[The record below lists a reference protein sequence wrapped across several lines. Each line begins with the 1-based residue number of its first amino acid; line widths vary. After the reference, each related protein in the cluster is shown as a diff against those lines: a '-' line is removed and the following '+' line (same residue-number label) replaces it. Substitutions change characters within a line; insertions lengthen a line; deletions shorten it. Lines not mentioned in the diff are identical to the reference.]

1 MASPVLSRDSFKGWN
16 RVTGNILRLSVAASL
31 LAVLAGCNS
40 SNPSDSLAVN
50 PPAAQANAVAPVV
63 QANCPTITIL
73 DANAVHRVYAG
84 GNGDPSKL
92 VYQASLSDTTRS
104 CSMSESTL
112 TVNVL
117 AQGRIV
123 PGPLSKPGRVTL
135 PIRVTVKDGD
145 GELFSQVTNFAVD
158 VPAGSAGTQFIFN
171 NPNVAIP
178 NAPGGASRQTNVF
191 ISFDEG
197 GAKAA
202 GKRGRRG

>member
-1 MASPVLSRDSFKGWN
+1 M
-16 RVTGNILRLSVAASL
+16 TGNILRLSAAMSV

-40 SNPSDSLAVN
+40 SNPSDAMAVN
-50 PPAAQANAVAPVV
+50 PPAAQAVAPVV

-73 DANAVHRVYAG
+73 DNNAVKRVYAG
-84 GNGDPSKL
+84 GAKDDPTKL

-104 CSMSESTL
+104 CSMSDATL

-117 AQGRIV
+117 AQGRLV
-123 PGPLSKPGRVTL
+123 PGPLSKPGRVNL

-145 GELFSQVTNFAVD
+145 GEIFSQVTNFPVD
-158 VPAGSAGTQFIFN
+158 VPAGPSGTQFIFN

-197 GAKAA
+197 GASA
-202 GKRGRRG
+202 GTKKGRRG

>member
-1 MASPVLSRDSFKGWN
+1 
-16 RVTGNILRLSVAASL
+16 VTRTILRLSGAVA
-31 LAVLAGCNS
+31 LAAMLAGCNS

-50 PPAAQANAVAPVV
+50 PPAAQAAAAAPVV
-63 QANCPTITIL
+63 QANCPSITIL

-84 GNGDPSKL
+84 GAKDDPQKL

-104 CSMSESTL
+104 CSMSEQTL

-123 PGPLSKPGRVTL
+123 PGPMSKPGRVTL
-135 PIRVTVKDGD
+135 PIRVTVKDGN
-145 GELFSQVTNFAVD
+145 GELYSQVTNFAVD
-158 VPAGSAGTQFIFN
+158 VPAGEAGTQFLFN

-191 ISFDEG
+191 IAFEEG
-197 GAKAA
+197 GVKAT
-202 GKRGRRG
+202 GKKGRRG

>member
-1 MASPVLSRDSFKGWN
+1 MTS
-16 RVTGNILRLSVAASL
+16 NILRLSAAISL

-50 PPAAQANAVAPVV
+50 APAAQAVAPVV
-63 QANCPTITIL
+63 QANCPPITIL
-73 DANAVHRVYAG
+73 DSNAVHRVYAG
-84 GNGDPSKL
+84 GAKDDASKL

-104 CSMSESTL
+104 CSMSDATL

-117 AQGRIV
+117 AQGRLV
-123 PGPLSKPGRVTL
+123 PGPASKPGRVNL

-145 GELFSQVTNFAVD
+145 GEIYSQVTNFPVD

-191 ISFDEG
+191 ISFDEA
-197 GAKAA
+197 GAKA
-202 GKRGRRG
+202 GTKKGRRG

>member
-1 MASPVLSRDSFKGWN
+1 M
-16 RVTGNILRLSVAASL
+16 TGNILRLSAAMSV

-40 SNPSDSLAVN
+40 SNPSESMAVN
-50 PPAAQANAVAPVV
+50 APAAQAVTPVV
-63 QANCPTITIL
+63 QATCPPITIL
-73 DANAVHRVYAG
+73 DGTAVRRVYSG
-84 GNGDPSKL
+84 GAKDDPSKL

-104 CSMSESTL
+104 CSMSDATL

-117 AQGRIV
+117 AQGRLV

-145 GELFSQVTNFAVD
+145 GEIFSQVTNFPVD
-158 VPAGSAGTQFIFN
+158 LPAGAAGTQFIFN

-197 GAKAA
+197 A
-202 GKRGRRG
+202 GTAGSKKGRRG

>member
-1 MASPVLSRDSFKGWN
+1 MSA
-16 RVTGNILRLSVAASL
+16 TISL

-40 SNPSDSLAVN
+40 SNPSDSMSVN
-50 PPAAQANAVAPVV
+50 PPAAQAVAPVV

-73 DANAVHRVYAG
+73 DGTAVRRVYAG
-84 GNGDPSKL
+84 GAKDDASKL

-104 CSMSESTL
+104 CSMSEATL

-117 AQGRIV
+117 AQGRLV
-123 PGPLSKPGRVTL
+123 PGPLSKPGRITL

-145 GELFSQVTNFAVD
+145 GEIFSQVTNFPVD
-158 VPAGSAGTQFIFN
+158 LPAGDAGTQFIFN

-197 GAKAA
+197 GAQA
-202 GKRGRRG
+202 GSKKGRRG

>member
-1 MASPVLSRDSFKGWN
+1 MTR
-16 RVTGNILRLSVAASL
+16 NIVRLSATISL

-40 SNPSDSLAVN
+40 SNPTDSLAVN
-50 PPAAQANAVAPVV
+50 PPAAAATAPVV

-73 DANAVHRVYAG
+73 DANAVHRVAAG
-84 GNGDPSKL
+84 GAKDDPTKL
-92 VYQASLSDTTRS
+92 IYQASLSDTTRS

-117 AQGRIV
+117 AQGRLV

-145 GELFSQVTNFAVD
+145 GEIYSQVTNFAVD
-158 VPAGSAGTQFIFN
+158 LPAGSAGTQFIFN

-178 NAPGGASRQTNVF
+178 NAPGGASRQTSVF
-191 ISFDEG
+191 ISFDETG
-197 GAKAA
+197 SKAA
-202 GKRGRRG
+202 PKRARRG

>member
-1 MASPVLSRDSFKGWN
+1 M
-16 RVTGNILRLSVAASL
+16 TGNILRLSAAISV

-40 SNPSDSLAVN
+40 SNPSESLAVN
-50 PPAAQANAVAPVV
+50 PAAGAAPVV

-73 DANAVHRVYAG
+73 DATAVKRVYAG
-84 GNGDPSKL
+84 GANDDPSKL

-104 CSMSESTL
+104 CSMSDATL

-145 GELFSQVTNFAVD
+145 GEIFSQVTNFAVD
-158 VPAGSAGTQFIFN
+158 VPAGAAGTQFIFN

-191 ISFDEG
+191 ISFDD
-197 GAKAA
+197 GAKASS
-202 GKRGRRG
+202 KKTRRG

>member
-1 MASPVLSRDSFKGWN
+1 M
-16 RVTGNILRLSVAASL
+16 TGNILRLSAAISA

-50 PPAAQANAVAPVV
+50 PPAAQASVAPVV

-84 GNGDPSKL
+84 NAKGDPTKL

-145 GELFSQVTNFAVD
+145 GEIYSQVTNFGVD
-158 VPAGSAGTQFIFN
+158 VPAGTAGTQFIFN

-191 ISFDEG
+191 ISFEEA
-197 GAKAA
+197 GASRK
-202 GKRGRRG
+202 GRRG

>member
-1 MASPVLSRDSFKGWN
+1 M
-16 RVTGNILRLSVAASL
+16 TGNILRLSAAMSV

-40 SNPSDSLAVN
+40 SNPSESMAVN
-50 PPAAQANAVAPVV
+50 APAAQAVTPVV
-63 QANCPTITIL
+63 QATCPPITIL
-73 DANAVHRVYAG
+73 DGTAVRRVYAG
-84 GNGDPSKL
+84 GAKDDPSKL

-104 CSMSESTL
+104 CSMSDATL

-117 AQGRIV
+117 AQGRLV

-145 GELFSQVTNFAVD
+145 GEIFSQVTNFPVD
-158 VPAGSAGTQFIFN
+158 LPAGAAGTQFIFN

-197 GAKAA
+197 A
-202 GKRGRRG
+202 GTAGSKQGRRG